1 MKIIAAVARDRSGPF
16 TVEEL
21 DLQEPRDDEMAVR
34 VVGAGIC
41 HTDPAARAGAVPLPV
56 VLGHEGAGVVER
68 VGARVTKVRPGDH
81 VVLGFLSCG
90 SCGTCQRGMPSYCEN
105 GLACNFAA
113 ARLDG
118 SSILRGR
125 GGTVR
130 SHFFGQSS
138 FASHCLAS
146 ERNVVKVRDDVPL
159 ELLGPL
165 GCGIQAGAGAV
176 LNAAGQ
182 RSHGS
187 IAVFVGPV
195 GLSAV
200 MAARAAGY
208 TTIIGIDTN
217 PARLE
222 LATELGATHV
232 LNAAATDPVTE
243 VKQITG
249 GGAGYAIE
257 ASGRPEVLRQA
268 VDCLAPLGVCGLIGG
283 PPAGTQVTLDMHRLL
298 FGRTVRG
305 ILGGDSIPDLFI
317 PHLIELY
324 LAGRFPFDQ
333 LITFYPLREI
343 NQAAG
348 DSLGGRVVKP
358 VLRVAPR

>member
-21 DLQEPRDDEMAVR
+21 DLEEPRDDEVAVR

-41 HTDPAARAGAVPLPV
+41 HTDLAMRAGRVPLPV

-68 VGARVTKVRPGDH
+68 VGAGVTKVRPGDH
-81 VVLGFLSCG
+81 VVLSFLSCG
-90 SCGTCQRGMPSYCEN
+90 SCSTCQRGMPSYCEN
-105 GLACNFAA
+105 GLPCNFAA

-118 SSILRGR
+118 SSGLRGR
-125 GGTVR
+125 NGIVR

-146 ERNVVKVRDDVPL
+146 ERNVVKVRKDLPL

-176 LNAAGQ
+176 LNAGT
-182 RSHGS
+182 RRPHGS
-187 IAVFVGPV
+187 IAVFGAGSV
-195 GLSAV
+195 GLSAM

-208 TTIIGIDTN
+208 TTIIGIDIN

-232 LNAAATDPVTE
+232 INARVTDPVPE
-243 VKQITG
+243 VWAITG
-249 GGAGYAIE
+249 TGADYAIE
-257 ASGRPEVLRQA
+257 ASGRAEALRRA
-268 VDCLAPLGVCGLIGG
+268 VDCLALLGTCGLIGG
-283 PPAGTQVTLDMHRLL
+283 PPAGTEVTLDMNRLL

-305 ILGGDSIPDLFI
+305 VLGGDSIPDLFI
-317 PHLIELY
+317 PYLIELY
-324 LAGRFPFDQ
+324 LTGRFPFDR

-343 NQAAG
+343 NQAAD
-348 DSLGGRVVKP
+348 DSLQGRVVKP
-358 VLRVAPR
+358 VLRP

>member
-1 MKIIAAVARDRSGPF
+1 VKITAAVARERSGPF
-16 TVEEL
+16 ALEEL
-21 DLQEPRDDEMAVR
+21 DLEEPRDDEVAVR
-34 VVGAGIC
+34 ICGAGIC
-41 HTDPAARAGAVPLPV
+41 HTDLAMRAGRVPLPV
-56 VLGHEGAGVVER
+56 VLGHEGAGIVQA
-68 VGARVTKVRPGDH
+68 VGARVAKVRPGDH
-81 VVLGFLSCG
+81 VVLSFLSCG

-118 SSILRGR
+118 SSGLRGR
-125 GGTVR
+125 DGVVR

-146 ERNVVKVRDDVPL
+146 ERNVVKVRADVPL

-176 LNAAGQ
+176 LNATA
-182 RSHGS
+182 RRPHGS
-187 IAVFVGPV
+187 IAVFGVGSV

-200 MAARAAGY
+200 MAARAAGD

-222 LATELGATHV
+222 LAAELGATHV
-232 LNAAATDPVTE
+232 INATMTDPVAE
-243 VKQITG
+243 VRAITG
-249 GGAGYAIE
+249 TGADYAIE
-257 ASGRPEVLRQA
+257 ASGRADALRQA
-268 VDCLAPLGVCGLIGG
+268 VDCLGVLGICGLIGG
-283 PPAGTQVTLDMHRLL
+283 PPAGTEVTLDMNRIL

-324 LAGRFPFDQ
+324 LRGRFPFDR

-343 NQAAG
+343 NQAA
-348 DSLGGRVVKP
+348 DDFLAGRAVKP
-358 VLRVAPR
+358 VLRP

>member
-21 DLQEPRDDEMAVR
+21 ELEQPRDDEVAVR
-34 VVGAGIC
+34 LVGAGIC
-41 HTDPAARAGAVPLPV
+41 HTDLAMRAGQVPLPV

-68 VGARVTKVRPGDH
+68 VGARVQKVAPGDH
-81 VVLGFLSCG
+81 VVLSFLSCG
-90 SCGTCQRGMPSYCEN
+90 TCPACQRGMPAYCEN
-105 GLACNFAA
+105 DLACNFAA

-118 SSILRGR
+118 SSSLRGSS
-125 GGTVR
+125 GIVR

-138 FASHCLAS
+138 FASHCLAG

-176 LNAAGQ
+176 LNTAGHPF
-182 RSHGS
+182 RRS
-187 IAVFVGPV
+187 IAVFGTGSV

-200 MAARAAGY
+200 MAAAAAGY

-217 PARLE
+217 PARLQ
-222 LATELGATHV
+222 LASELGATHV
-232 LNAAATDPVTE
+232 INSAAADPATE
-243 VKQITG
+243 VKAITG
-249 GGAGYAIE
+249 DGAGYAIE
-257 ASGRPEVLRQA
+257 ATGRADAVRQA
-268 VDCLAPLGVCGLIGG
+268 VDCLAQLGTCGLIGG
-283 PPAGTQVTLDMHRLL
+283 APAGTEVRLDLNQVL

-305 ILGGDSIPDLFI
+305 ILAGDSIPDLFI

-324 LAGRFPFDQ
+324 LAGRFPFDR

-343 NQAAG
+343 NQAAD
-348 DSLGGRVVKP
+348 DSLQGRVVKP
-358 VLRVAPR
+358 VLRP

>member
-1 MKIIAAVARDRSGPF
+1 MLVTEGVPLAAHLVCLRAASALADAAVGVVVRLAVLLVCRAGLVGVSLAARWAGWWGLGCPLLAGRWQS
-16 TVEEL
+16 
-21 DLQEPRDDEMAVR
+21 AVLSRR
-34 VVGAGIC
+34 VVL
-41 HTDPAARAGAVPLPV
+41 AVASV
-56 VLGHEGAGVVER
+56 IR
-68 VGARVTKVRPGDH
+68 
-81 VVLGFLSCG
+81 S
-90 SCGTCQRGMPSYCEN
+90 QRGMPSYCEN

-118 SSILRGR
+118 SSSLRGR
-125 GGTVR
+125 DGVVR

-146 ERNVVKVRDDVPL
+146 ERNVVKVRADVPL

-176 LNAAGQ
+176 LNATA
-182 RSHGS
+182 RRPHGS
-187 IAVFVGPV
+187 IAVFGVGSV

-200 MAARAAGY
+200 MAAHAAGD

-222 LATELGATHV
+222 LAAELGATHV
-232 LNAAATDPVTE
+232 INATVTDPVAE
-243 VKQITG
+243 VWAITG
-249 GGAGYAIE
+249 TGADYAIE
-257 ASGRPEVLRQA
+257 ASGRAEALRQA
-268 VDCLAPLGVCGLIGG
+268 VDCLGLLGICGLIGG
-283 PPAGTQVTLDMHRLL
+283 PPAGAEVTLDMNRIL

-324 LAGRFPFDQ
+324 LRGRFPFDR

-343 NQAAG
+343 NQAAD
-348 DSLGGRVVKP
+348 DSLAGRAVKP
-358 VLRVAPR
+358 VLRP

>member
-1 MKIIAAVARDRSGPF
+1 VKIIAAVARERSGPF
-16 TVEEL
+16 AVEEL
-21 DLQEPRDDEMAVR
+21 DLEEPRDDEVTVAIA
-34 VVGAGIC
+34 GAGIC
-41 HTDPAARAGAVPLPV
+41 HTDLAVRAGRVPLPV
-56 VLGHEGAGVVER
+56 VLGHEGAGIVHS
-68 VGARVTKVRPGDH
+68 VGARVSKVRPGDH
-81 VVLGFLSCG
+81 VVLSFLSCG
-90 SCGTCQRGMPSYCEN
+90 SYGTCQRGMPSYCQN

-118 SSILRGR
+118 SSSLRGR

-138 FASHCLAS
+138 FASHCLAC

-159 ELLGPL
+159 EILGPL

-176 LNAAGQ
+176 LNTAPGRP
-182 RSHGS
+182 RSS
-187 IAVFVGPV
+187 IAVFGAGSV

-208 TTIIGIDTN
+208 TTIIGVDTN

-222 LATELGATHV
+222 LATGLGATHV
-232 LNAAATDPVTE
+232 INAAVTDPVAE
-243 VKQITG
+243 VWAITG
-249 GGAGYAIE
+249 TGADYAIE
-257 ASGRPEVLRQA
+257 AAGRAETLRQA
-268 VDCLAPLGVCGLIGG
+268 VDCLALLGVCALIGG
-283 PPAGTQVTLDMHRLL
+283 PPAGTEVTLDMNRIL

-324 LAGRFPFDQ
+324 LSGRFPFDR
-333 LITFYPLREI
+333 LITFYPLGEI
-343 NQAAG
+343 NQAAE
-348 DSLGGRVVKP
+348 DSLRGSVVKP
-358 VLRVAPR
+358 VLRP

>member
-16 TVEEL
+16 VLEEL
-21 DLQEPRDDEMAVR
+21 ELEEPRDDEVVVR
-34 VVGAGIC
+34 VAGAGIC
-41 HTDPAARAGAVPLPV
+41 HTDLAVRAERVPLPV
-56 VLGHEGAGVVER
+56 VLGHEGAGIVQS

-81 VVLGFLSCG
+81 VVLSFLSCG
-90 SCGTCQRGMPSYCEN
+90 SCATCQGGMPSYCQN
-105 GLACNFAA
+105 DLACNFAA

-118 SSILRGR
+118 SSSLRGR
-125 GGTVR
+125 GGVVR

-159 ELLGPL
+159 EILGPL

-176 LNAAGQ
+176 LNTSP
-182 RSHGS
+182 RRPRGS
-187 IAVFVGPV
+187 IAVFGVGAV

-200 MAARAAGY
+200 MAARATGY
-208 TTIIGIDTN
+208 PTIVGIDTN

-222 LATELGATHV
+222 LATGLGATHV
-232 LNAAATDPVTE
+232 INAAAADPVAE
-243 VKQITG
+243 VWAITG
-249 GGAGYAIE
+249 TGADYAIE
-257 ASGRPEVLRQA
+257 AVGRAEVLRQA
-268 VDCLAPLGVCGLIGG
+268 VDCLALLGVCGLIGG
-283 PPAGTQVTLDMHRLL
+283 PPAGTEVTLDMTRIL

-324 LAGRFPFDQ
+324 LSGRFPFDR
-333 LITFYPLREI
+333 LISLYALREI
-343 NQAAG
+343 NQAAD
-348 DSLGGRVVKP
+348 DSLRGSVVKP
-358 VLRVAPR
+358 VLRP